1 MTTLIDFI
9 LDLFRSPASAASF
22 VVDPDGA
29 LREAGLPNVT
39 AAQLA
44 SVAATAAPAGYALGG
59 GDPIVGL
66 QRAVADHH
74 QLASNFASPFSPQT
88 SWAPTYAPSPTF
100 APETNTD
107 LLSGNHVP
115 IASGNNIPVAS
126 PDQNAGANAQN
137 GAFNLGFGDIT
148 FGNKT
153 SNTATGHGVVV
164 AGDAHGDIVSG
175 DGAVLG
181 DGNTMTNGDIHAG
194 AGSNVVVGKDN
205 AFEDKSQHAGG
216 DLISGNDAPVLSHV
230 DTSGGHGGGAA
241 GGDSL
246 IGIGSGN
253 AAGGDGGHGGAIVI
267 TDNGVNTGTQIHGNS
282 GSDNTDDHSVNTS
295 VHSQTTTSSATSVD
309 DHSSHLQ
316 SSIGSG
322 NDTAIGSG
330 NDTAIGSGNESHTA
344 IGSGNE
350 SQTDL
355 FSGNDSHAGLFSGNE
370 SHTGLFSGNDTG
382 LSSHTDIASHNTDVA
397 SHDTT
402 GHLGGF

>member
-88 SWAPTYAPSPTF
+88 SWAPTWAPSPTF

-115 IASGNNIPVAS
+115 VAS
-126 PDQNAGANAQN
+126 PVQDAGANAQN

-148 FGNKT
+148 LGNKT

-175 DGAVLG
+175 DGAALG
-181 DGNTMTNGDIHAG
+181 DGNTMTNGDILTG
-194 AGSNVVVGKDN
+194 SNSNVVAGRGN
-205 AFEDKSQHAGG
+205 SLEDKSQHAGG
-216 DLISGNDAPVLSHV
+216 DLVSGNHAPVLNHV
-230 DTSGGHGGGAA
+230 DTSGGNGGGAA

-253 AAGGDGGHGGAIVI
+253 AAGGAGGHGGGIVI
-267 TDNGVNTGTQIHGNS
+267 ADNGVNSGTQIDGNY
-282 GSDNTDDHSVNTS
+282 GSDNVSKTSDNHSVDAS
-295 VHSQTTTSSATSVD
+295 VQTDTTTSTESSVD
-309 DHSSHLQ
+309 NHSSHLE
-316 SSIGSG
+316 SNIGSG

-330 NDTAIGSGNESHTA
+330 NDTAIGSGNESHT
-344 IGSGNE
+344 
-350 SQTDL
+350 DL
-355 FSGNDSHAGLFSGNE
+355 FSGNTTHTGLFSGNE
-370 SHTGLFSGNDTG
+370 SHTGLFSGNETG
-382 LSSHTDIASHNTDVA
+382 LSHQTDIASHNTDVA
-397 SHDTT
+397 SHNATAD
-402 GHLGGF
+402 LGGF